1 MGVSVDSME
10 QQVQA
15 AVSSSSTPKSLFEV
29 WQQLESG
36 EVGLEALTESDS
48 DTEAVARHA
57 KFARGLFLLARKY
70 KQLVLEYAI
79 SGVGLLDAV
88 AGITEGLY
96 AVVTAQD
103 LLMSLLLCV
112 GLLGAGVFCW
122 WVGVGAGLWL
132 LVIVALRRPQ
142 LRRMPGVVGLWAMAA
157 NLRNHGRTME
167 ELTW

>member
-1 MGVSVDSME
+1 MHSTDVEHTVE
-10 QQVQA
+10 TA
-15 AVSSSSTPKSLFEV
+15 ISSSKTPDSLFEV

-48 DTEAVARHA
+48 DTAAVARHA
-57 KFARGLFLLARKY
+57 KFSRGLFILARKY
-70 KQLVLEYAI
+70 RQLVLEYAI

-88 AGITEGLY
+88 AGIIEGLY

-122 WVGVGAGLWL
+122 WAGVGAGLWL
-132 LVIVALRRPQ
+132 LVIVALRPPQ
-142 LRRMPGVVGLWAMAA
+142 LRRVPGVVGLRAIMA
-157 NLRNHGRTME
+157 NLRNQGRTME